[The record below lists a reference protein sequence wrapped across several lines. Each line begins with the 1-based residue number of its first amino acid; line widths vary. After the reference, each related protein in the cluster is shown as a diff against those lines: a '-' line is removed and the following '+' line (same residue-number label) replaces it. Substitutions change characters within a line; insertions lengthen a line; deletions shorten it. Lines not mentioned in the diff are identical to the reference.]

1 MMNKG
6 SLFIISGP
14 SGSGK
19 DTILTKLF
27 EKQKDIR
34 FSVSSVT
41 RPMREGEKEGE
52 KYHFITREEFCSL
65 IENGKLLEYNEFVG
79 NFYGTPKEPVE
90 NCIKNGNDMIIEVD
104 VNGAEQIK
112 QKLPYAVTVFIMPP
126 SYKELK
132 RRLTSRGTE
141 SAEAIA
147 SRLNSALTEIKKAK
161 KYDYVVTNNDVD
173 RAVDDVLHIIL
184 SERLK
189 TERQQNFI
197 NEVLE
202 LC

>member
-1 MMNKG
+1 MNKG

-19 DTILTKLF
+19 DTILVKLF
-27 EKQKDIR
+27 EKQTDIR

-65 IENGKLLEYNEFVG
+65 IENDKLLEYNEFVG
-79 NFYGTPKEPVE
+79 NYYGTPKEPVE
-90 NCIKNGNDMIIEVD
+90 NCVKNGNDMIIEVD

-112 QKLPYAVTVFIMPP
+112 RKLPYAVTVFIMPP

-161 KYDYVVTNNDVD
+161 NYDYVVMNNDVD